1 LRSSAITA
9 NLLDRKLTEHD
20 TIGRLSG
27 LIRNMS
33 DRLLINLSFLT
44 PEPTGIGTYAA
55 NIFPYLQ
62 QLEPTLLTSQKIEN
76 YTCYQIPDY
85 LTPDRGTKGQIN
97 RLLWTQFELPKIYQ
111 KLRSNLIFSPLPE
124 APLYSRCRSTVT
136 VHDLIPLR
144 FPQKFSR
151 LTAYFRY
158 YIPQVLQQAQHVI
171 CDSQATLKDVA
182 DFFQI
187 SDKKMTAVP
196 LACDKNNF
204 RYLDLPAKNYFLYAG
219 RHDPYKNLAR
229 LIAAFA
235 NLPDRS
241 NCELWLAGPPNAY
254 TPQLIAQVAELGL
267 KASVKFLGYVP
278 YTQLPILMNQ
288 AIALVF
294 PTLWEGFGL
303 PVLEAMACGTPVITS
318 NISSMPEVAGKAAL
332 LIDPYSIGEIT
343 EAMQTIATN
352 SQLRS
357 NLKTAS
363 LAQADRFSWEKTG
376 TTTANILQQY
386 L

>member
-1 LRSSAITA
+1 
-9 NLLDRKLTEHD
+9 
-20 TIGRLSG
+20 
-27 LIRNMS
+27 MS
-33 DRLLINLSFLT
+33 RELLINLSFLT

-55 NIFPYLQ
+55 NIFPHLQ
-62 QLEPTLLTSQKIEN
+62 QLEPILLTSQKNDN
-76 YTCYQIPDY
+76 YTCYQIPDN

-97 RLLWTQFELPKIYQ
+97 RLGWTQFELPKIYK
-111 KLRSNLIFSPLPE
+111 KLQSNLIFSPLPE
-124 APLYSRCRSTVT
+124 APLYSRCRSIVT

-144 FPQKFSR
+144 FPKRFSR

-158 YIPQVLQQAQHVI
+158 YIPQVLKQAEHII
-171 CDSQATLKDVA
+171 CDSQATVEDVA
-182 DFFQI
+182 NFFQI
-187 SDKKMTAVP
+187 SAKKMTAVP

-204 RYLDLPAKNYFLYAG
+204 RLLDLPLKNYFLYTG
-219 RHDPYKNLAR
+219 RHDPYKNLER

-235 NLPDRS
+235 TLPDRS

-267 KASVKFLGYVP
+267 KSSVKFLGYVP
-278 YTQLPILMNQ
+278 YTELPVLMNQ

-303 PVLEAMACGTPVITS
+303 PILEAMACGTPVITS
-318 NISSMPEVAGKAAL
+318 NISSMPEVAGNAAL
-332 LIDPYSIGEIT
+332 LVNPYSIGEIA
-343 EAMQTIATN
+343 EAMQTVATN
-352 SQLRS
+352 SQVRS

-363 LAQADRFSWEKTG
+363 LAQADRFSWQKTG
-376 TTTANILQQY
+376 SATANILQQY

>member
-204 RYLDLPAKNYFLYAG
+204 RPAKNYFLYAG

>member
-1 LRSSAITA
+1 
-9 NLLDRKLTEHD
+9 
-20 TIGRLSG
+20 
-27 LIRNMS
+27 MS

-55 NIFPYLQ
+55 NIFPHLQ
-62 QLEPTLLTSQKIEN
+62 QLAPTLLTSQKIEN
-76 YTCYQIPDY
+76 YNCYQIPED

-97 RLLWTQFELPKIYQ
+97 RLRWTQFDFPKIYK
-111 KLRSNLIFSPLPE
+111 KLQSNLIFSPLPE
-124 APLYSRCRSTVT
+124 APLYSRCRSIVT

-144 FPQKFSR
+144 FPKRFSR

-158 YIPQVLQQAQHVI
+158 YIPQVLKQAEHII
-171 CDSQATLKDVA
+171 CDSQSTLEDVA
-182 DFFQI
+182 NFFKI
-187 SDKKMTAVP
+187 SDKKMSVVP

-204 RYLDLPAKNYFLYAG
+204 RYLDLPTQNYFLYTG
-219 RHDPYKNLAR
+219 RHDPYKNLER

-235 NLPDRS
+235 TLGDRT

-254 TPQLIAQVAELGL
+254 TPQLIEQVAELGL
-267 KASVKFLGYVP
+267 KASVKFLGYVS
-278 YTQLPILMNQ
+278 YTELPVLMNQ

-303 PVLEAMACGTPVITS
+303 PILEAMACGTPVITS
-318 NISSMPEVAGKAAL
+318 NISSMPEVAGNAAL
-332 LIDPYSIGEIT
+332 LVNPYSIGEIA
-343 EAMQTIATN
+343 EAMQTVATN
-352 SQLRS
+352 SQVRS
-357 NLKTAS
+357 KLKTAS

-376 TTTANILQQY
+376 TETANILQKY